1 MPVLSVQ
8 TNRLRFTTYEA
19 VQALVDSAKF
29 RHEKEA
35 LQHVFNLAR
44 QKKTLT
50 GFDFPAFQ
58 QAYTAYRNFKRS
70 PECKSYQGPTAK
82 NTRLHTFTHDE
93 FHEEGFLS

>member
-1 MPVLSVQ
+1 MPILSVQ

-19 VQALVDSAKF
+19 VQALVDSARF

-35 LQHVFNLAR
+35 LQYVFNLAR
-44 QKKTLT
+44 QKKRPT
-50 GFDFPAFQ
+50 GFDFPVFE

-70 PECKSYQGPTAK
+70 DECKSYQNSPAK

-93 FHEEGFLS
+93 YDENGVLS